1 MRKTILVLLL
11 GLALAAFA
19 AAGCGGDDDES
30 GTDTDT
36 TTETETGGTVEPGA
50 TLLGSV
56 GPGFEI
62 SLTTEDGQDVTT
74 LPAGSYTIQIN
85 DQSDMHNFHS
95 DRPGRSIPSTEVS
108 EVGEVTWPLDLGGRL
123 VRVRLRPARELHE
136 RQLRGDGLEADLGF
150 GLRRPVECLE
160 GACLRHRVLASEEQG
175 LLAADRVGQVLE
187 LETVRVGG
195 VELDSLDLAVAP

>member
-50 TLLGSV
+50 TLLGNV

-85 DQSDMHNFHS
+85 DQSDMHNFHLTGP
-95 DRPGRSIPSTEVS
+95 DVDTATEVS
-108 EVGEVTWPLDLGGRL
+108 EVGEVTWPLDLAAGSYEY
-123 VRVRLRPARELHE
+123 VCDPH
-136 RQLRGDGLEADLGF
+136 
-150 GLRRPVECLE
+150 
-160 GACLRHRVLASEEQG
+160 ASSMNGSFEVTG
-175 LLAADRVGQVLE
+175 
-187 LETVRVGG
+187 
-195 VELDSLDLAVAP
+195 